1 MTDKLKSVSII
12 FLISALV
19 WSSSLT
25 NEFTGYDDI
34 KLIVENKHLE
44 QGILHCLSFFWN
56 TFSGSF
62 NTAWADFPTVIYR
75 PLEQYMIAIG
85 YQIWGTSAWHY
96 HFFFNY
102 LVHII
107 NSVLVFFIIS
117 KFITKQKLALIIT
130 CLWTVHPLGH
140 EAINMLTSGAGF
152 LVAHCLFFIAI
163 LIMLYSSNLFAI
175 LFSAAIFF
183 LSYLGSEM
191 AILATPILAI
201 LLKGDSHYWR
211 KLSLVSASFLAY
223 LIQRSSIIQNN
234 IEFTDLAERIL
245 VLAPQTFVHQLKQ
258 VIYPNNL
265 SIDQQHNMILGDVFS
280 LVHTVSILISILVI
294 TVIVYFYQK
303 NKQISATIA
312 IAAISISLALNIVPL
327 YTLARDRYTYIFSLC
342 IITALVLITDKY
354 IKTKYKYLLAIPLI
368 VTMGNKSWQQSL
380 NWKNGETLWSQTITN
395 TKDIGA
401 KQVWRYR
408 LLQYYDKPGTQSFK
422 ADPIIQKQITLDF
435 NNFIIDNNLHKKETI
450 LAYNTKNKSIKNK
463 YSYNDNKSIAS
474 GIFSQAMLLKKQ
486 KEFERMITLLNL
498 AYFYH
503 PDHYQNNMQLYVWDK
518 SRSEQV
524 FPKILRDAKKH
535 PILAKSLLDS
545 MLILKDPKYPK
556 LVNEL
561 TSNFQSS
568 HIFKEHLNNVQ

>member
-62 NTAWADFPTVIYR
+62 NTAWADYPTVIYR

-85 YQIWGTSAWHY
+85 YKLWGTSAWHY

-102 LVHII
+102 LIHII
-107 NSVLVFFIIS
+107 NSVLIFFIIS
-117 KFITKQKLALIIT
+117 KFITKQKLALIIS
-130 CLWTVHPLGH
+130 CLWTVHPLAH
-140 EAINMLTSGAGF
+140 EALNMLTSGAGF

-175 LFSAAIFF
+175 VFSAALFF
-183 LSYLGSEM
+183 LSDLGSEM

-201 LLKGDSHYWR
+201 LLKGDQYYR
-211 KLSLVSASFLAY
+211 TKLSLVSASLLAY

-258 VIYPNNL
+258 VIYPNIL

-294 TVIVYFYQK
+294 TAIVYFYQRD
-303 NKQISATIA
+303 KQISATIA
-312 IAAISISLALNIVPL
+312 IACISISLALNVVPI

-342 IITALVLITDKY
+342 VISALVLIIDKY
-354 IKTKYKYLLAIPLI
+354 IKTKYKFLIVIPLI
-368 VTMGNKSWQQSL
+368 ILMGNKSWQQNL
-380 NWKNGETLWSQTITN
+380 NWNNGETLWTDTIASTQ
-395 TKDIGA
+395 DLGV

-450 LAYNTKNKSIKNK
+450 LVYNTKNKSIKNK

-486 KEFERMITLLNL
+486 KEFDKMITLINL

-503 PDHYQNNMQLYVWDK
+503 PEHYQNNMQLYVWDK
-518 SRSEQV
+518 NRSEQV

-545 MLILKDPKYPK
+545 MLILKDPKYPI

-561 TSNFQSS
+561 TSNFKDS
-568 HIFKEHLNNVQ
+568 HIFKEHLNNVR